1 MERIRHRN
9 RKRQREAAA
18 ENRDGSLVT
27 RAPARP
33 LLPQTPAAPSPTFP
47 GVPGLPLASPAPA
60 SPSCSLGT
68 RTPGYELIQHSCH
81 MGKSQA
87 PHPSHFSSELLTSGY
102 PQLTP
107 LTLFIFPW
115 QQWPR
120 KAHPTPP
127 APAPSQYKEKK
138 KKSQETKAVLN
149 QQGWLRV
156 CGGPRLVPYL
166 SPHSVSVSRKKQLKK
181 SLSFHIP
188 CPGCKPFPRP
198 ILSPPFSL

>member
-1 MERIRHRN
+1 MT
-9 RKRQREAAA
+9 AA
-18 ENRDGSLVT
+18 RSQG
-27 RAPARP
+27 PQPRP
-33 LLPQTPAAPSPTFP
+33 LLPQTPAAPSPTSQECLAFP
-47 GVPGLPLASPAPA
+47 WPAPPPPPQLA
-60 SPSCSLGT
+60 LSGLKRQAMSLSST
-68 RTPGYELIQHSCH
+68 AAT

-87 PHPSHFSSELLTSGY
+87 PHASHFSSELLTSGY

-107 LTLFIFPW
+107 LTLFIFPG

-120 KAHPTPP
+120 KAHPTPTC
-127 APAPSQYKEKK
+127 PSTREK
-138 KKSQETKAVLN
+138 KKSQETTAVLN

-198 ILSPPFSL
+198 ILSPPSSL